1 MGDLSQYGEVMVHHL
16 TTSCHIHRPFP
27 QTWLKTAPHIM
38 KLKFWYNSLV
48 HINVKICKNETGSLH
63 TADHT
68 WSRLTRK
75 TYLKFLADSEF
86 SVHPL
91 FHISDSNSFFLNGSY
106 SNTVYIN
113 STEMMVLFKFKFAVR
128 N

>member
-1 MGDLSQYGEVMVHHL
+1 
-16 TTSCHIHRPFP
+16 
-27 QTWLKTAPHIM
+27 M

-48 HINVKICKNETGSLH
+48 HINVKVCKNETGSLH

-68 WSRLTRK
+68 WSGLTRK

-91 FHISDSNSFFLNGSY
+91 FYISDSNSFFFFFYSFFLLDGSY